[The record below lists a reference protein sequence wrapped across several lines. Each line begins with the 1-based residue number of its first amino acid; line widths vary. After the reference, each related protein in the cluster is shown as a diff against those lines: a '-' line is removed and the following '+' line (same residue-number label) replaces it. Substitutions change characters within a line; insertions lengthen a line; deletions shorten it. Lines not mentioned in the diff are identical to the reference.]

1 MTRRLLLAAFSC
13 WVCCAVRI
21 KKKPSSSLFQ
31 TYAIPYPYAY
41 YGPPLSQYSMMAPPQ
56 QPQFYGPPPQG
67 FPEQPLFQYSPP
79 MYMQPPPQQMYIPYG
94 PSPSQQQVFS
104 NGQQESLPVTSPAP
118 APQKIPIEN
127 VPIKNIPLR
136 SFFMP
141 VRSPQEEFTTT
152 TTTTAN
158 PMSAALDK
166 ALAEAN
172 KEIDKA
178 NHQAN
183 EFANFND
190 LELNQPVSSPFGGGS
205 VSLSDA
211 SVPIDNHILNWRELV
226 GLPSN
231 PLVDG
236 NKLNSNEVRKPLLPL
251 V

>member
-1 MTRRLLLAAFSC
+1 
-13 WVCCAVRI
+13 
-21 KKKPSSSLFQ
+21 
-31 TYAIPYPYAY
+31 
-41 YGPPLSQYSMMAPPQ
+41 
-56 QPQFYGPPPQG
+56 
-67 FPEQPLFQYSPP
+67 
-79 MYMQPPPQQMYIPYG
+79 
-94 PSPSQQQVFS
+94 
-104 NGQQESLPVTSPAP
+104 
-118 APQKIPIEN
+118 
-127 VPIKNIPLR
+127 
-136 SFFMP
+136 MP
-141 VRSPQEEFTTT
+141 VRSPQEELTTT

>member
-1 MTRRLLLAAFSC
+1 
-13 WVCCAVRI
+13 
-21 KKKPSSSLFQ
+21 
-31 TYAIPYPYAY
+31 
-41 YGPPLSQYSMMAPPQ
+41 MMPPQ
-56 QPQFYGPPPQG
+56 QPQFYGPLPQG
-67 FPEQPLFQYSPP
+67 FPEQQLFQYSPP
-79 MYMQPPPQQMYIPYG
+79 MYMQPPQQMFIPYA
-94 PSPSQQQVFS
+94 SPSQQQV
-104 NGQQESLPVTSPAP
+104 LPVTSPAP
-118 APQKIPIEN
+118 VPQKIPIEN
-127 VPIKNIPLR
+127 VPIQNIPLR

-141 VRSPQEEFTTT
+141 VRSPQEEVTTT

-183 EFANFND
+183 EFAGLND
-190 LELNQPVSSPFGGGS
+190 LKFNQPISSPFGGGT

-231 PLVDG
+231 PLTDG
-236 NKLNSNEVRKPLLPL
+236 NKLNSEEVRKPLLPL
-251 V
+251 A